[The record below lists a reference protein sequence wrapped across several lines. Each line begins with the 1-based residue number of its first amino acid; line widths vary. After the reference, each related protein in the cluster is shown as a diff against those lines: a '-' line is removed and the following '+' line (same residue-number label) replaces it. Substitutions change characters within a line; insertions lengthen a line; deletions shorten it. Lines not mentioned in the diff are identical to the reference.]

1 MKAKYQIQDYNQR
14 LHRGVILWN
23 GVPHCINTE
32 DNTLNI
38 TDLVTGEMVARSVS
52 PDHEYLDIAAFE
64 LGYINTE
71 VGAYYLS
78 RIPARQFKQAI
89 TTGSV
94 IEYKLTHN
102 GLGRDGLGRGSRWL
116 MTEEFRNRYLNP
128 FPSFDQ
134 AIRMFSAD
142 RPSVALSPSVA
153 ITKKRDGSYIVY
165 YKLEEV
171 GMIKPN
177 TRTVIVPSSE
187 KAWVISMYLSQLNWE
202 VQ

>member
-1 MKAKYQIQDYNQR
+1 MKAKYPVTDYNQR
-14 LHRGVILWN
+14 LHSGVVLWKN
-23 GVPHCINTE
+23 VPHCINTE

-71 VGAYYLS
+71 VGAYYLT

-89 TTGSV
+89 TSGSV
-94 IEYKLTHN
+94 IEYRLT
-102 GLGRDGLGRGSRWL
+102 RDGPSRDGIGRGRWL
-116 MTEEFRNRYLNP
+116 RTQEFRDRYTKSYP
-128 FPSFDQ
+128 TYDE
-134 AIRMFSAD
+134 AVRMFNGD
-142 RPSVALSPSVA
+142 RVSVALSPDIA
-153 ITKKRDGSYIVY
+153 ITKHKELVKVWH
-165 YKLEEV
+165 KLECV
-171 GMIKPN
+171 GEIKSG

-202 VQ
+202 IE

>member
-1 MKAKYQIQDYNQR
+1 MKAKYPIQDYNQR
-14 LHRGVILWN
+14 LHSGVILWK

-64 LGYINTE
+64 LGYMNTDI
-71 VGAYYLS
+71 GAMYLS

-89 TTGSV
+89 TPGSV
-94 IEYKLTHN
+94 VEYRLQ
-102 GLGRDGLGRGSRWL
+102 RDGLVREGMGRSRWL
-116 MTEEFRNRYLNP
+116 RSVSFRERYTKP
-128 FPSFDQ
+128 FPSYDE
-134 AIRMFSAD
+134 ALRMFGGD
-142 RPSVALSPSVA
+142 VQSVALSPSIA
-153 ITKKRDGSYIVY
+153 ICKQRNGFISVW

-171 GMIKPN
+171 GEIKPN
-177 TRTVIVPSSE
+177 TRTVIVPTSE
-187 KAWVISMYLSQLNWE
+187 KAWVISMYLGQLNWE